1 MGTKI
6 AERRLYELIKKAVD
20 EALKTNLKRL
30 KIALIP
36 YADDAEMEGIR
47 KIFGSPRKYKNQPCT
62 RRKL

>member
-20 EALKTNLKRL
+20 EALKANLKRL

-47 KIFGSPRKYKNQPCT
+47 KIFGSPGEV
-62 RRKL
+62 

>member
-20 EALKTNLKRL
+20 EALKANLKRL